1 MYSNYRGFLCEI
13 ALFSIKLI
21 RKGIGEIAYGTLNK
35 TKWAAMCKIIGE
47 EMLWIRM
54 EPSYKEL
61 EYSLKIDGY
70 WKFQRYQ
77 YAVQVMG

>member
-1 MYSNYRGFLCEI
+1 
-13 ALFSIKLI
+13 
-21 RKGIGEIAYGTLNK
+21 
-35 TKWAAMCKIIGE
+35 MCKINGE
-47 EMLWIRM
+47 EMWWIRI
-54 EPSYKEL
+54 EPSYTEL